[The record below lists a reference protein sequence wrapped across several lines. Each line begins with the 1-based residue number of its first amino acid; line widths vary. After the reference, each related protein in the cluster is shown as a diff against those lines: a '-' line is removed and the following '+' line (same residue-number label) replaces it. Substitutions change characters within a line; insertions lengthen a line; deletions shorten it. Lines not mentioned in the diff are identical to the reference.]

1 MDEISFADDDT
12 GRDEVSVVRIE
23 FILLVFEIGFVSEIN
38 SLIVLVNV
46 DPCNMVVLPVT
57 VLIGAVDNSFA
68 CSMEESV

>member
-1 MDEISFADDDT
+1 MDEISLADDN
-12 GRDEVSVVRIE
+12 GREEVSVALIE
-23 FILLVFEIGFVSEIN
+23 FILVPFEIGFVSEIN

-57 VLIGAVDNSFA
+57 VLIGAVDNSIA